1 MTETAREW
9 LHFLKGRRFTIAT
22 HQEEVSVMFDQM
34 NRGKIL
40 NAQTKFSR
48 GLELSQ
54 LLYDTR
60 CIPGIYYDYLMRCLE
75 RVPLHPVCLFANC
88 TNHSA
93 ILDTHGFTTFFGN
106 AICLT
111 PARRRRLP
119 VDRTELALDLSRVLL
134 IHLL

>member
-1 MTETAREW
+1 
-9 LHFLKGRRFTIAT
+9 
-22 HQEEVSVMFDQM
+22 MFDQM

-75 RVPLHPVCLFANC
+75 RVPLHPYASSLIAQITRPSWIRTALPLF
-88 TNHSA
+88 SA
-93 ILDTHGFTTFFGN
+93 TQFASLQRGDENYPSIVPNLRWT
-106 AICLT
+106 
-111 PARRRRLP
+111 
-119 VDRTELALDLSRVLL
+119 
-134 IHLL
+134 